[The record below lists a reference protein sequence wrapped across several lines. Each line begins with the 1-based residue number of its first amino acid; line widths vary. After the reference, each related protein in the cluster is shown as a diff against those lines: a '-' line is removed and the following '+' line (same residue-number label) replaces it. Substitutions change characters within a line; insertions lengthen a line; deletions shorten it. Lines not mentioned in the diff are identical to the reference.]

1 MKIKQITVERFS
13 VTSFKSF
20 ERIVARFEA
29 AMGHPDMD
37 GFRKDV
43 AAAKAFAEVEIVVNN
58 AIGTSGL
65 VEFTRFDIGEILRKE
80 HGEEA
85 PKILRM
91 VIGNPLIMKRMV
103 EHVPD
108 AASYAPVTI
117 LIDERSD
124 GVHLSYDR
132 MTSFL
137 APYGNVEALKVA
149 RELDA
154 KIEALLAETAIGVE

>member
-1 MKIKQITVERFS
+1 MKIKQINVERFS
-13 VTSFKSF
+13 VTSLKSF
-20 ERIVARFEA
+20 ERVVARFEA
-29 AMGHPDMD
+29 ALGHPDMD
-37 GFRKDV
+37 GFRKNV
-43 AAAKAFAEVEIVVNN
+43 AAAKAFAEVESVVNK

-65 VEFTRFDIGEILRKE
+65 MEFTRFDIGEILRKE
-80 HGEEA
+80 YGEEA

-91 VIGNPLIMKRMV
+91 VIGNPLIMKLMV

-117 LIDERSD
+117 LIDERPD

-132 MTSFL
+132 MSSFL

-154 KIEALLAETAIGVE
+154 EIEALLAETAIGAE

>member
-1 MKIKQITVERFS
+1 MKIKQINVERFS

-20 ERIVARFEA
+20 ERVVARLEA

-65 VEFTRFDIGEILRKE
+65 MEFTRFDIGDILRKD
-80 HGEEA
+80 HGKEA

-91 VIGNPLIMKRMV
+91 VIGNPLIMKQMV

-149 RELDA
+149 RELDV